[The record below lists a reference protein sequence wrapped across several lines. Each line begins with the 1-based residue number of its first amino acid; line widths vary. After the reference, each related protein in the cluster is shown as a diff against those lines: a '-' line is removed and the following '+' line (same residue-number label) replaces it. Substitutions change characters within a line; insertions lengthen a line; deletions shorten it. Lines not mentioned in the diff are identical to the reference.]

1 MDTPEQRLERVIGVM
16 RVAAEN
22 QAEADFLPDT
32 GGNGLI
38 TRLENGF
45 NSLLRK
51 IRDSE
56 SVVNVAISNLATAN
70 VRLMQWNDAL
80 QKINYAD
87 SVLYHGGDIQ
97 NFFHQVVRDAMEM
110 SRARYG
116 ALGIFDREG
125 KLVQFITEGMNDETI
140 ARIGHPPTGRGLLE
154 FVYRQTEPIRVDD
167 IPVHPGKCGF
177 PEGHPPLKTLIG
189 VPLRLGEMVKGVLY
203 LADKQ
208 SSDTLLGQ
216 GERNS
221 AICFDN
227 EDEVSLKLF
236 SDYMVRAL
244 ERMEL
249 MSLLQESNALLQQ
262 EKTEQQSLIAKLHEA
277 QNQLLQ
283 SEKMASIGQL
293 AAGVAHEINNPIGY
307 VNSNLGTLDKY
318 IRDMIAM
325 LEAYEQAEPLLAAD
339 AATAGRIKALRE
351 KLDIEFLKE
360 DVAALMK
367 ESGEGILRVKKIVQD
382 LKDFS
387 HVDEAE
393 WQWAD
398 LHKGLDSTLN
408 VVWNELKYKAEVV
421 KEYGSLPEVECLP
434 SQLNQ
439 VFMNLLVNAAH
450 AIEERGN
457 ITIRTGAGDQEV
469 WVEITDNGK
478 GIPAENLKRIF
489 DPFFTTKPVGKGTG
503 LGLSLAYSI
512 VQKHHGRIEASSEEG
527 KGTTFHVALPVKQ
540 PIGQAE

>member
-1 MDTPEQRLERVIGVM
+1 
-16 RVAAEN
+16 
-22 QAEADFLPDT
+22 
-32 GGNGLI
+32 
-38 TRLENGF
+38 
-45 NSLLRK
+45 
-51 IRDSE
+51 
-56 SVVNVAISNLATAN
+56 
-70 VRLMQWNDAL
+70 
-80 QKINYAD
+80 
-87 SVLYHGGDIQ
+87 
-97 NFFHQVVRDAMEM
+97 
-110 SRARYG
+110 
-116 ALGIFDREG
+116 
-125 KLVQFITEGMNDETI
+125 
-140 ARIGHPPTGRGLLE
+140 
-154 FVYRQTEPIRVDD
+154 
-167 IPVHPGKCGF
+167 
-177 PEGHPPLKTLIG
+177 
-189 VPLRLGEMVKGVLY
+189 
-203 LADKQ
+203 
-208 SSDTLLGQ
+208 
-216 GERNS
+216 
-221 AICFDN
+221 
-227 EDEVSLKLF
+227 
-236 SDYMVRAL
+236 VRAL

-318 IRDMIAM
+318 IKGMIAM

-339 AATAGRIKALRE
+339 AATAGRIAALRE

-469 WVEITDNGK
+469 WVEIADSGK

-512 VQKHHGRIEASSEEG
+512 VQKHHGRIEATSEVG
-527 KGTTFHVALPVKQ
+527 KGTTFRVALPIKQ